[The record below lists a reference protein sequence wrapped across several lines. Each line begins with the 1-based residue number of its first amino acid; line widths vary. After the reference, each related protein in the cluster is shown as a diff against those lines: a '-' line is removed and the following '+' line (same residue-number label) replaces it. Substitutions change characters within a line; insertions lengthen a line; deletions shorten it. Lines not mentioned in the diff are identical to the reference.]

1 MQNGGKPATA
11 QTHLALRLPR
21 LPDDEFYCSGLDVR
35 DPCGTFLGKVRARHN
50 HRAGDLLE
58 ISGAGADLLLPFSR
72 AVILT
77 AGRILADPPEG
88 VE

>member
-1 MQNGGKPATA
+1 MQNGGKPAIV

-21 LPDDEFYCSGLDVR
+21 LPDDEFYHSGRDVR

-50 HRAGDLLE
+50 HDAGDLLE
-58 ISGAGADLLLPFSR
+58 ISGAGAAPLLPFSR
-72 AVILT
+72 AVIPT
-77 AGRILADPPEG
+77 AGRIVADSPEG